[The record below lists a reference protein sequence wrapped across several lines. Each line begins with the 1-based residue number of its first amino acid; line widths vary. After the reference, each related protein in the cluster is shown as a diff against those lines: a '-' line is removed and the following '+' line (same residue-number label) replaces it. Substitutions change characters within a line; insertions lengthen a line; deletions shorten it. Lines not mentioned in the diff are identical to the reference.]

1 MQRPT
6 VVIVLL
12 MMIVLTSRIE
22 LKPRT
27 LVQPEVAAGAAA
39 TATHLHGFSDPQQS
53 LKEKVRAFLI
63 FYVLISPFAF
73 LFNKLT
79 YKWSLTI
86 TLIGVLRHHQISAV
100 YHPIIAPGY

>member
-53 LKEKVRAFLI
+53 LKEKIILSQEQSIQKLNELVQTLKQQLEFCRA
-63 FYVLISPFAF
+63 VSR
-73 LFNKLT
+73 N
-79 YKWSLTI
+79 
-86 TLIGVLRHHQISAV
+86 AV
-100 YHPIIAPGY
+100 NDTGTSVSQHLNEIEHP